1 LSAPRYMLDTNIVS
15 DLIRN
20 PAGKAAAKI
29 RKLGDERLCVSIIT
43 SAELRFGAVK
53 RGSSRLTMLV
63 DQVLGEL
70 EILPFEAPAD
80 AAYARIRHALEKSGR
95 PIGPNDLLIAA
106 HAIAVGAVL
115 VTANASEFGRVR
127 GLQVANWLA

>member
-1 LSAPRYMLDTNIVS
+1 MLDTNIVS

-29 RKLGDERLCVSIIT
+29 RKLGDDRLCVSIIT
-43 SAELRFGAVK
+43 SAELRFGAAK
-53 RGSSRLTMLV
+53 RGSARLTALV
-63 DQVLGEL
+63 DQVLAEL
-70 EILPFEAPAD
+70 EVLPFEAPAD
-80 AAYARIRHALEKSGR
+80 AAYARIRHTLEKSGT

-106 HAIAVGAVL
+106 HALTIGAVL
-115 VTANASEFGRVR
+115 VTGNAREFKRVR

>member
-1 LSAPRYMLDTNIVS
+1 MLDTNNVS

-29 RKLGDERLCVSIIT
+29 RKLGDDRLCVSIIT
-43 SAELRFGAVK
+43 SAELRFGAAK
-53 RGSSRLTMLV
+53 RGSARLTTLV
-63 DQVLGEL
+63 DQILAEL
-70 EILPFEAPAD
+70 EVLPFEAPAD
-80 AAYARIRHALEKSGR
+80 AAYARIRHALEKSGT

-106 HAIAVGAVL
+106 HALTVGAVL
-115 VTANASEFGRVR
+115 VTANASEFKRVR